1 MKLPI
6 GYDNFGEIRARN
18 MRFVD
23 KSLMIKD
30 VLDNT
35 TKVIVITR
43 PRRFGKTLNLSMLQ
57 YFFAAEAYG
66 EKTAGLFDDLAI
78 ARCEGEYLQHQGQYP
93 VIFLTLK
100 GVQEPNFELAYQ
112 KLCGLLADLYGEYRY
127 LLDSPQ
133 LAEEDKQNYR
143 AILQRTAS
151 QDRVEEALKQLT
163 HYLYKHH
170 GQKVWLLID
179 EYDSPIQ
186 AAYEKNY
193 YQEMVGLMRNFFGA
207 AFKTNPYLNR
217 AVVTGI
223 LRIAKESLFSGVNNL
238 EVYSIFR
245 NEYSQYF
252 GFTEDEVQAL
262 LVEANLTDHAPQ
274 IKQWYNGYLIGNT
287 VIYNPWSMV
296 HCINRQGIVEPYWV
310 NSSGNTLIKTL
321 LALAD
326 DATKKRLELLIQ
338 NKSITAVVDE
348 NLVFGDISKNENAL
362 WSLLLFSGY
371 LKALTSTRVD
381 TGMECTLL
389 PPNFEVVALYR
400 GIIKNWFFETTGQ
413 DAYQALLQTLVT
425 GDVAEFILRL
435 EDCLLKVFSVF
446 DTSEQHPEKFY
457 HGFVL
462 GLVVSLQSTHR
473 VQSNRESGFGRYDVM
488 LIPHDKSQLGIV
500 MEFKTVRGGQDLQK
514 SALEALSQINQRGY
528 EQQLHHEGVSRL
540 LKLGMAF
547 SGKQVAVVSEF
558 LD

>member
-6 GYDNFGEIRARN
+6 GYDNFGKIRGRH

-23 KSLMIKD
+23 KSLFIKD
-30 VLDNT
+30 VLDDLT
-35 TKVIVITR
+35 EISVITR
-43 PRRFGKTLNLSMLQ
+43 PRRFGKTLNLSMLH
-57 YFFAAEAYG
+57 YFFASEVYG

-78 ARCEGEYLQHQGQYP
+78 ARCEGNYLQHQGQYP
-93 VIFLTLK
+93 VIFITLK
-100 GVQEPNFELAYQ
+100 GIQESCFADAYE
-112 KLCGLLADLYGEYRY
+112 KLCHLLGHVYAEHAY
-127 LLDSPQ
+127 LLSSPRLSDKDKADFQLIFSGSPQ
-133 LAEEDKQNYR
+133 ISKASLEDALQN
-143 AILQRTAS
+143 
-151 QDRVEEALKQLT
+151 LT
-163 HYLYKHH
+163 YFLYLHH
-170 GQKVWLLID
+170 GKKVWLLID

-193 YQEMVGLMRNFFGA
+193 YEEMVSLMRNFFGA

-238 EVYSIFR
+238 EVFSLFR

-262 LVEANLTDHAPQ
+262 LVEAGLTKNAPE

-310 NSSGNTLIKTL
+310 NTSGNILIKKL
-321 LALAD
+321 LARAD
-326 DATKKRLELLIQ
+326 EVTKQRLESLIQ
-338 NKSITAVVDE
+338 AIPITAIIDE
-348 NLVFGDISKNENAL
+348 NLVFADVAKNENAL

-371 LKALTSTRVD
+371 LKAIEKKIMGTR
-381 TGMECTLL
+381 TECRLL
-389 PPNFEVVALYR
+389 APNYEVLALYND
-400 GIIKNWFFETTGQ
+400 IISDWFSETTGEG
-413 DAYQALLQTLVT
+413 AYSAFLKTLVT
-425 GDVAEFILRL
+425 GDVPEFILRL

-488 LIPHDKSQLGIV
+488 LIPHDKTQLGII
-500 MEFKTVRGGQDLQK
+500 MEFKTVRGGQAIEE
-514 SALEALSQINQRGY
+514 SAAEALVQINQRGY
-528 EQQLHHEGVSRL
+528 QQQLQHEGIQRV

-547 SGKQVAVVSEF
+547 SGKRVAVVSE
-558 LD
+558 